1 MSDRKRA
8 HESGG
13 DASSNKKFKSDTGA
27 AGPSGGLSATDL
39 IAQKRAEI
47 AAKLAAMKNSA
58 AGGSGGPKP
67 SGATGIAAPIPTLPA
82 KQGGFSATA
91 TVSSGPTSAS
101 GTPRPGSGAP
111 GGGGITEDLAR
122 KVAEA
127 KRRVAEAQS
136 KLSVRD
142 NPYMS
147 IASQTKKKTNTPSSS
162 AATPSSSTPAPQDA
176 PPTGAGLNMAA
187 HPLLL
192 SASTPVLNQSKKDRY
207 KPMVPKFAS
216 IKANVRNAPTP
227 TPSTPAPVIHTPP
240 VLNPYSAVAAGLD
253 GASSTPPPGSSGT
266 GTPAPSTVN
275 AGGPSFDA
283 APPPSQR
290 IGRSFRFNPKGKYVA
305 MGNQMRK
312 DIQLEELKQRIA
324 ESAKKA
330 GMEGVGGEGF
340 EKGIKRAPPPDAEWW
355 DTSLLPPSSSPL
367 STSLISLN
375 RDKGTIDVDEEKL
388 REYIRTHRDSPITIY
403 IQHPIPIPAPGDK
416 GVELKPLMLTTKE
429 QKKMRKL
436 RRKEKL
442 QDQRDRQRMGL
453 EPPPPPKVRLT
464 NLMKVLTSDAIQDP
478 TRVEA
483 RVRKEVAQ
491 RRHNHEKANAAR
503 KLTDEQRREKVENK
517 KHEAEK
523 SGIWGAVYKIK
534 LLSDPSHQFKVRKN
548 AEQFALTGL
557 CIFNPTF
564 NLVYVEGA
572 PKFMKKYKRLML
584 DRIAWTQAALPRGGG
599 DIELDSDSDNEDG
612 DDKPKDATAGEG
624 TSKEGEAA
632 AGAAAGTPAVDL
644 ESNTCHLV
652 WEGVIRDRAFSHFRA
667 KTCPTDREAREVL
680 GDKMRGYWDLAKSW
694 KGEEEE
700 II

>member
-13 DASSNKKFKSDTGA
+13 DASSNKKFKSD
-27 AGPSGGLSATDL
+27 LSATDL

-67 SGATGIAAPIPTLPA
+67 SATI
-82 KQGGFSATA
+82 
-91 TVSSGPTSAS
+91 SSGPTSAT

-147 IASQTKKKTNTPSSS
+147 IASQSKKKTNTPSSS

-240 VLNPYSAVAAGLD
+240 VLNPYSAED
-253 GASSTPPPGSSGT
+253 RRSTPP
-266 GTPAPSTVN
+266 
-275 AGGPSFDA
+275 
-283 APPPSQR
+283 PPPSQR

-632 AGAAAGTPAVDL
+632 GAAAGTPAVDL

-652 WEGVIRDRAFSHFRA
+652 WEGVIRDRAF
-667 KTCPTDREAREVL
+667 
-680 GDKMRGYWDLAKSW
+680 
-694 KGEEEE
+694 
-700 II
+700 